1 MSRNTIT
8 TVWELRTYDVW
19 GNAEDGFEVNNTF
32 SRGSFEL
39 EATLETHNKGTE
51 YEFQSA
57 SLSLEDIC
65 EALDW
70 YLEDVRIAD
79 YGDDIFYYLESDHE
93 ESDGMPLGEL
103 YCESHSSLSPPKL
116 REDYAEDFAEKGM
129 P

>member
-1 MSRNTIT
+1 MVRNTIT

-19 GNAEDGFEVNNTF
+19 GNPEDGFEVNQTYG
-32 SRGSFEL
+32 RGTVEL

-51 YEFQSA
+51 HEFKSA
-57 SLSLEDIC
+57 ALSLEDIC

-70 YLEDVRIAD
+70 NLEDVRIAD
-79 YGDDIFYYLESDHE
+79 YGDDIFYYLEQ

-103 YCESHSSLSPPKL
+103 YCESHSSLSPPRL
-116 REDYAEDFAEKGM
+116 REDYAADFAEKGM